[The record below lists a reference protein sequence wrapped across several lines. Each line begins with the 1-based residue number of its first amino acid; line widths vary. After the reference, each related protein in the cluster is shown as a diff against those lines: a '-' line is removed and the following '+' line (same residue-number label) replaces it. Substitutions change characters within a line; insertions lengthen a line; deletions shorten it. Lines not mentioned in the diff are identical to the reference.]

1 MRKIWRLKYCCR
13 SATFCPKRD
22 VSGWVICDIQIID
35 NPKRM
40 NSYMHDA
47 VKTAIRSKGVLIGWF
62 GHVSETINEAAELRE
77 PGEVGQSIADS

>member
-1 MRKIWRLKYCCR
+1 
-13 SATFCPKRD
+13 
-22 VSGWVICDIQIID
+22 
-35 NPKRM
+35 M